1 VTKAILTLSFWWQD
15 ARRAVRFL
23 GRHPLFAL
31 GVILVL
37 AIGIGPVAALVGL
50 MNVAFLRPW
59 QVPEPDRLAIFRA
72 RTAVGEAYG
81 EISIAEYRFLRQHS
95 RSLSHIA
102 ASRSVAVSVDDG
114 SGRQVRLNSVSVLVS
129 ADYFD
134 ALLVGMTLGRG
145 FVADEEDYGAPKAV
159 AIISHHLWR
168 THFDSDP
175 AIIGRT
181 VLFGRQHF
189 VLVGVA
195 PRGFVADSRGGRRT
209 DVWMPLPAGALLRR
223 APPDLAQF
231 ADPRGTALGLLAGRL
246 SSGATRASAAAELS
260 VLSRQFRSAAA
271 LSSTGF
277 EAIDTRPMSRWP
289 PGFLGSTLPVQA
301 LLALTVILMLVL
313 ACTNAGHLLLA
324 RAISRRREIA
334 IHLSLGASRVRV
346 VRQLLMEAAVLST
359 LAGALGL
366 GLAFAAPRLIVGL
379 GFGYAADGFYRL
391 TSPDLVEL
399 SHYAPDALVFWLA
412 LGLVSVT
419 AVVAGLAPAL
429 QATHDTLTSL
439 SADRH
444 GSTATGSRWRNGLL
458 VAQIAVTT
466 VLLVGAGLLTRAIG
480 HAAALNPG
488 FAIKDV
494 QVVSV
499 QPKILPTAMS
509 TRGKAFFVGLRDALQ
524 NSDLGSVAF
533 ADEPPFWDVNLVM
546 NARRPESPETIQS
559 ILMRR
564 VSRDY
569 FGVLGIPIVKG
580 RIPDSDTESRELV
593 VNEAAA
599 RALWAAADPIGRTL
613 ESAISRTE
621 FQPYIVVGIAKN
633 VPVRSMS
640 EIEPVIYRTPDWMP
654 TDWTATFLVRGGPP
668 GVGQRVRAVAASLEP
683 QVTVTERPM
692 VDYVRDS
699 LTTAALASR
708 VAWAI
713 GALGLVL
720 AMVGAFGVFAQAA
733 EARRREIGIRM
744 ALGSS
749 RAQIARL
756 VLLTASKALAWGLA
770 VGYLLSL
777 MSVPILRR
785 FLYGLSPFDP
795 VAYAGVAGIL
805 MLAGAVATWIPVR
818 RAMVVDPAT
827 TLRSE

>member
-1 VTKAILTLSFWWQD
+1 MMTLSFWWQD
-15 ARRAVRFL
+15 AQRAVRFL
-23 GRHPLFAL
+23 ARHPLFAL

-37 AIGIGPVAALVGL
+37 AIGIGPVAALASL

-59 QVPEPDRLAIFRA
+59 QVPDPDRLAIFRA
-72 RTAVGEAYG
+72 RPAAGEAYG
-81 EISIAEYRFLRQHS
+81 AISIAEYRFLRQHS
-95 RSLSHIA
+95 RVLSHMA
-102 ASRSVAVSVDDG
+102 ASRLGEQSVDDG
-114 SGRQVRLNSVSVLVS
+114 SGHRVRLQSASVS

-168 THFDSDP
+168 TGFGSDP
-175 AIIGRT
+175 AVIGRT
-181 VLFGRQHF
+181 VRFGRQPF

-195 PRGFVADSRGGRRT
+195 PRGFVDADSRGGRRT
-209 DVWMPLPAGALLRR
+209 DVWMPLPAEALLRG
-223 APPDLAQF
+223 ASPDLARF
-231 ADPRGTALGLLAGRL
+231 SDPRGDGLALLAGRL
-246 SSGATRASAAAELS
+246 SPGTTRASAAAELS
-260 VLSRQFRSAAA
+260 ALSRRFRSAAA
-271 LSSTGF
+271 LPSAGI
-277 EAIDTRPMSRWP
+277 EAIDTRPISRWP
-289 PGFLGSTLPVQA
+289 PGFLRSQLPVPT
-301 LLALTVILMLVL
+301 LLALTVILLLVL
-313 ACTNAGHLLLA
+313 ACTNAGNLLLA

-366 GLAFAAPRLIVGL
+366 GLAFAAPRLMVGL
-379 GFGYAADGFYRL
+379 GFGYGPAGFYRL
-391 TSPDLVEL
+391 SSPDRVEV
-399 SHYAPDALVFWLA
+399 SFFAPDALVFWVA
-412 LGLVSVT
+412 AGLVSLT

-429 QATHDTLTSL
+429 QATRDTFTSL
-439 SADRH
+439 SAERL
-444 GSTATGSRWRNGLL
+444 GSTPAGARWRSRLL

-499 QPKILPTAMS
+499 QPKIPPTAMG

-524 NSDLGSVAF
+524 NSDLGSVAV
-533 ADEPPFWDVNLVM
+533 ADEPPFWAVNLVM
-546 NARRPESPETIQS
+546 AARRPESPDTIQQ

-599 RALWAAADPIGRTL
+599 RALWAGADPIGRTL

-633 VPVRSMS
+633 VPARSMS

-654 TDWTATFLVRGGPP
+654 ADWTATLLVRGSPP

-683 QVTVTERPM
+683 QVTVTERPL

-708 VAWAI
+708 VGWAI

-756 VLLTASKALAWGLA
+756 VLLTASKALTWGLA

-805 MLAGAVATWIPVR
+805 MLAGTVATWIPVR
-818 RAMVVDPAT
+818 RAMGVDPAT

>member
-1 VTKAILTLSFWWQD
+1 
-15 ARRAVRFL
+15 
-23 GRHPLFAL
+23 
-31 GVILVL
+31 
-37 AIGIGPVAALVGL
+37 
-50 MNVAFLRPW
+50 
-59 QVPEPDRLAIFRA
+59 
-72 RTAVGEAYG
+72 
-81 EISIAEYRFLRQHS
+81 
-95 RSLSHIA
+95 
-102 ASRSVAVSVDDG
+102 
-114 SGRQVRLNSVSVLVS
+114 
-129 ADYFD
+129 
-134 ALLVGMTLGRG
+134 
-145 FVADEEDYGAPKAV
+145 
-159 AIISHHLWR
+159 
-168 THFDSDP
+168 
-175 AIIGRT
+175 
-181 VLFGRQHF
+181 
-189 VLVGVA
+189 
-195 PRGFVADSRGGRRT
+195 
-209 DVWMPLPAGALLRR
+209 MPLPAEALVRGAT
-223 APPDLAQF
+223 PNLARF
-231 ADPRGTALGLLAGRL
+231 ADPRGDGLTLLAGRL
-246 SSGATRASAAAELS
+246 RPGATRESAAAELS
-260 VLSRQFRSAAA
+260 ALSGRFRSAAA
-271 LSSTGF
+271 LPSAGV
-277 EAIDTRPMSRWP
+277 EAIDTRPISRWP
-289 PGFLGSTLPVQA
+289 PGSLRTHLSVPT

-313 ACTNAGHLLLA
+313 ACTNAGNLLLA
-324 RAISRRREIA
+324 SAISRRREIA

-366 GLAFAAPRLIVGL
+366 GLAFAAPRLMVGL
-379 GFGYAADGFYRL
+379 GFGYGPDGFHRL
-391 TSPDLVEL
+391 SSPDRVEL
-399 SHYAPDALVFWLA
+399 SFFAPDGLVFWVA
-412 LGLVSVT
+412 IGLVSLT
-419 AVVAGLAPAL
+419 TVVAGLAPAL
-429 QATHDTLTSL
+429 QATRDILPSL
-439 SADRH
+439 SAERL
-444 GSTATGSRWRNGLL
+444 GSTPAGARWRSRLL
-458 VAQIAVTT
+458 VAQIAMTT

-499 QPKILPTAMS
+499 QLKIPPNAMS
-509 TRGKAFFVGLRDALQ
+509 TRGKAFFVSLRDALQ

-546 NARRPESPETIQS
+546 AARRPESFDTIQQ
-559 ILMRR
+559 ILIRR
-564 VSRDY
+564 VSREY
-569 FGVLGIPIVKG
+569 FGVLGIPILKG
-580 RIPDSDTESRELV
+580 RIPDNDTESRELV

-599 RALWAAADPIGRTL
+599 RALWAGADPIGRTL

-621 FQPYIVVGIAKN
+621 FESYIVVGIAKD

-654 TDWTATFLVRGGPP
+654 ADWTATFLVRGGRP
-668 GVGQRVRAVAASLEP
+668 GVGHRVRTVAASLEP
-683 QVTVTERPM
+683 QVTVTERPL

-699 LTTAALASR
+699 LMTAALASR
-708 VAWAI
+708 VAWAV

-756 VLLTASKALAWGLA
+756 ALLSASKALAWGLA

-795 VAYAGVAGIL
+795 VAYTGVAGIL

>member
-1 VTKAILTLSFWWQD
+1 MTLSFWWQD
-15 ARRAVRFL
+15 AQRALRFL
-23 GRHPLFAL
+23 GPHPLFAL

-37 AIGIGPVAALVGL
+37 AIGIGPVAVLSSL
-50 MNVAFLRPW
+50 MHVAFLRPW
-59 QVPEPDRLAIFRA
+59 QVPDPDGLAIFRA
-72 RTAVGEAYG
+72 RSAAGEVYG
-81 EISIAEYRFLRQHS
+81 EISIAEYRFLREHS

-102 ASRSVAVSVDDG
+102 ASRSAAVSVDDG
-114 SGRQVRLNSVSVLVS
+114 SGRQVRLNSVSVS

-159 AIISHHLWR
+159 AIIGHHLWR

-181 VLFGRQHF
+181 VLFGRQNF

-195 PRGFVADSRGGRRT
+195 PRGFAGVESRAGRRT
-209 DVWMPLPAGALLRR
+209 DVWMPLPAGALLRG
-223 APPDLAQF
+223 ASPDLAQF
-231 ADPRGTALGLLAGRL
+231 ADPRGTGLGLVAGRL
-246 SSGATRASAAAELS
+246 SAGATRASAAAEMS

-271 LSSTGF
+271 LPSAGF

-289 PGFLGSTLPVQA
+289 PGFLGSTLPLQA

-313 ACTNAGHLLLA
+313 ACMNAGNLLLA
-324 RAISRRREIA
+324 RAMSRRHEIA
-334 IHLSLGASRVRV
+334 IHLSLGATRVRV

-359 LAGALGL
+359 LAGTLGL

-379 GFGYAADGFYRL
+379 GFGYSADGFYRM
-391 TSPDLVEL
+391 TSPDQVEL

-429 QATHDTLTSL
+429 QATRDTLTSL

-466 VLLVGAGLLTRAIG
+466 VLLVGAGLLTRGIG

-499 QPKILPTAMS
+499 QPKIPPAAMS
-509 TRGKAFFVGLRDALQ
+509 TRGKAFFTGLRDALQ
-524 NSDLGSVAF
+524 NSDPGSVAF

-546 NARRPESPETIQS
+546 NARRPESPGTIQQ

-569 FGVLGIPIVKG
+569 FGVLAIPIVKG
-580 RIPDSDTESRELV
+580 RIPDSDTEPREIV

-599 RALWAAADPIGRTL
+599 RALWAGADPIGRTL

-654 TDWTATFLVRGGPP
+654 ADWTATLLVRDSPP
-668 GVGQRVRAVAASLEP
+668 GLGQRVRAVAASLEP
-683 QVTVTERPM
+683 QVTVAERPL

-749 RAQIARL
+749 RAQIAWL
-756 VLLTASKALAWGLA
+756 ALLTASKALAWGVA

-827 TLRSE
+827 ALRSE

>member
-1 VTKAILTLSFWWQD
+1 MRTAPS
-15 ARRAVRFL
+15 
-23 GRHPLFAL
+23 GSSHRHPLFAV

-37 AIGIGPVAALVGL
+37 AIGIGPVAALSSL

-59 QVPEPDRLAIFRA
+59 PVPDADRLAIFRA
-72 RTAVGEAYG
+72 RAAAGEAYG
-81 EISIAEYRFLRQHS
+81 EISIAEYRFFREHS
-95 RSLSHIA
+95 RQLSHMA
-102 ASRSVAVSVDDG
+102 ARQMDRDSVVDDG
-114 SGRQVRLNSVSVLVS
+114 SGHQVRLVLAPVS
-129 ADYFD
+129 ADYFG
-134 ALLVGMTLGRG
+134 ALNVRMTLGRG
-145 FVADEEDYGAPKAV
+145 FAPDEEDYRAPKAV
-159 AIISHHLWR
+159 AIISHHVWR
-168 THFDSDP
+168 TRFGSDP
-175 AIIGRT
+175 AVIGRT
-181 VLFGRQHF
+181 VLIGKDPF

-195 PRGFVADSRGGRRT
+195 PRGFVTDRSSRT
-209 DVWMPLPAGALLRR
+209 DVWMPIPSEALVRGAG
-223 APPDLAQF
+223 PGSTGF
-231 ADPRGTALGLLAGRL
+231 SDPRGDSVYRLFGRL

-260 VLSRQFRSAAA
+260 TLSRQFRSAAGLPSGA
-271 LSSTGF
+271 I

-289 PGFLGSTLPVQA
+289 SGFLQSQLPVPT
-301 LLALTVILMLVL
+301 LLVLTVSLMLVL
-313 ACTNAGHLLLA
+313 ACTNASNLLLA

-334 IHLSLGASRVRV
+334 IDVSLGASRARV
-346 VRQLLMEAAVLST
+346 VRQLLIEAAVLST
-359 LAGALGL
+359 LAGSLGL
-366 GLAFAAPRLIVGL
+366 GLAFAAPRLMLRL
-379 GFGYAADGFYRL
+379 GFGYGTTGFHPI
-391 TSPDLVEL
+391 TSPDLVEV
-399 SHYAPDALVFWLA
+399 SYYAPDALVFWIA
-412 LGLVSVT
+412 AGLVTLT

-429 QATHDTLTSL
+429 QATRDTLTSF
-439 SADRH
+439 SAERH
-444 GSTATGSRWRNGLL
+444 GSTPAGARWRIGLL
-458 VAQIAVTT
+458 AAQIALTT

-480 HAAALNPG
+480 HAAALEPG

-499 QPKILPTAMS
+499 KPEIPTSAMS
-509 TRGKAFFVGLRDALQ
+509 TRGKAFFLGLRDALQ
-524 NSDLGSVAF
+524 SADVGRVAV
-533 ADEPPFWDVNLVM
+533 AEQPPFWNMNLVM
-546 NARRPESPETIQS
+546 MARRPESPATIQP

-564 VSRDY
+564 VARDY

-580 RIPDSDTESRELV
+580 RIPDSDIESRELV

-599 RALWAAADPIGRTL
+599 RVLWAGADPIGRTL
-613 ESAISRTE
+613 ESAMSRTE
-621 FQPYIVVGIAKN
+621 FWPYRVVGIAKD

-640 EIEPVIYRTPDWMP
+640 EIEPVIYRMPDWVP
-654 TDWTATFLVRGGPP
+654 VDWTVTLFVRGSEP
-668 GVGQRVRAVAASLEP
+668 GVGQRVRAVAAGLEP
-683 QVTVTERPM
+683 QVTVTERPL

-818 RAMVVDPAT
+818 RAMVVDPAA

>member
-1 VTKAILTLSFWWQD
+1 
-15 ARRAVRFL
+15 
-23 GRHPLFAL
+23 
-31 GVILVL
+31 
-37 AIGIGPVAALVGL
+37 
-50 MNVAFLRPW
+50 
-59 QVPEPDRLAIFRA
+59 
-72 RTAVGEAYG
+72 
-81 EISIAEYRFLRQHS
+81 
-95 RSLSHIA
+95 
-102 ASRSVAVSVDDG
+102 
-114 SGRQVRLNSVSVLVS
+114 
-129 ADYFD
+129 
-134 ALLVGMTLGRG
+134 
-145 FVADEEDYGAPKAV
+145 
-159 AIISHHLWR
+159 
-168 THFDSDP
+168 
-175 AIIGRT
+175 
-181 VLFGRQHF
+181 
-189 VLVGVA
+189 
-195 PRGFVADSRGGRRT
+195 
-209 DVWMPLPAGALLRR
+209 
-223 APPDLAQF
+223 
-231 ADPRGTALGLLAGRL
+231 
-246 SSGATRASAAAELS
+246 
-260 VLSRQFRSAAA
+260 
-271 LSSTGF
+271 
-277 EAIDTRPMSRWP
+277 
-289 PGFLGSTLPVQA
+289 
-301 LLALTVILMLVL
+301 
-313 ACTNAGHLLLA
+313 
-324 RAISRRREIA
+324 
-334 IHLSLGASRVRV
+334 
-346 VRQLLMEAAVLST
+346 
-359 LAGALGL
+359 
-366 GLAFAAPRLIVGL
+366 
-379 GFGYAADGFYRL
+379 
-391 TSPDLVEL
+391 
-399 SHYAPDALVFWLA
+399 
-412 LGLVSVT
+412 VT

-429 QATHDTLTSL
+429 QATRDTLTSL

-466 VLLVGAGLLTRAIG
+466 VLLVGAGLLTRGIG

-499 QPKILPTAMS
+499 QPKIPPAAMS
-509 TRGKAFFVGLRDALQ
+509 TRGKAFFTGLRDALQ
-524 NSDLGSVAF
+524 NSDPGSVAF

-546 NARRPESPETIQS
+546 NARRPESPGTIQQ

-569 FGVLGIPIVKG
+569 FGVLAIPIVKG
-580 RIPDSDTESRELV
+580 RIPDSDTEPREIV

-599 RALWAAADPIGRTL
+599 RALWAGADPIGRTL

-654 TDWTATFLVRGGPP
+654 ADWTATLLVRDSPP
-668 GVGQRVRAVAASLEP
+668 GLGQRVRAVAASLEP
-683 QVTVTERPM
+683 QVTVAERPL

-749 RAQIARL
+749 RAQIAWL
-756 VLLTASKALAWGLA
+756 ALLTASKALAWGVA

-827 TLRSE
+827 ALRSE

>member
-1 VTKAILTLSFWWQD
+1 MALSYWWQD

-23 GRHPLFAL
+23 GRYPLFAL

-37 AIGIGPVAALVGL
+37 AIGIGPVAALSSL
-50 MNVAFLRPW
+50 MNIAFLRPW
-59 QVPEPDRLAIFRA
+59 QVPEPERLAIFRA
-72 RTAVGEAYG
+72 RPAAGEAYG
-81 EISIAEYRFLRQHS
+81 AISIAEYRFFRQHA
-95 RSLSHIA
+95 RSLLDIA

-114 SGRQVRLNSVSVLVS
+114 SGQPVRLNAVSVS
-129 ADYFD
+129 ADFFD
-134 ALLVGMTLGRG
+134 ALSVGMTLGRG

-159 AIISHHLWR
+159 AVISHHLWR
-168 THFDSDP
+168 THFDSDA

-195 PRGFVADSRGGRRT
+195 PRGFVGADSRGGRRT
-209 DVWMPLPAGALLRR
+209 DVWMPLPAGALLRG
-223 APPDLAQF
+223 ATPDLAQF
-231 ADPRGTALGLLAGRL
+231 GDPRGAGLGLLAGRL
-246 SSGATRASAAAELS
+246 SPGATRASAAAELS
-260 VLSRQFRSAAA
+260 VLSRAFRSAAG
-271 LSSTGF
+271 LSSAGI

-289 PGFLGSTLPVQA
+289 PGFLRSKLPVQA

-313 ACTNAGHLLLA
+313 ACTNAGNLLLA

-334 IHLSLGASRVRV
+334 IHLSLGASRVRI

-379 GFGYAADGFYRL
+379 GFGYAAEGFYRL
-391 TSPDLVEL
+391 TSPNSVEV
-399 SHYAPDALVFWLA
+399 SHFAPDALVFWLA
-412 LGLVSVT
+412 AGLVSLT
-419 AVVAGLAPAL
+419 AVFAGLAPAL
-429 QATHDTLTSL
+429 QASRDTLTSL
-439 SADRH
+439 SAGRLT
-444 GSTATGSRWRNGLL
+444 STPAGARWRSGMLI
-458 VAQIAVTT
+458 AQIALTT
-466 VLLVGAGLLTRAIG
+466 VLLVSAGLLTRAIG

-499 QPKILPTAMS
+499 QPKNPATAMS
-509 TRGKAFFVGLRDALQ
+509 TRGKAFFGGLRDGLQ
-524 NSDLGSVAF
+524 NSDLGLVAF
-533 ADEPPFWDVNLVM
+533 ADEPPFWDENLFM
-546 NARRPESPETIQS
+546 MARRPEAPGTIQQ

-569 FGVLGIPIVKG
+569 FSVLDIPIVEG
-580 RIPDSDTESRELV
+580 RVPDRDTESRELV

-599 RALWAAADPIGRTL
+599 RALWGGADPIGRTL

-621 FQPYIVVGIAKN
+621 FQPYTVVGIARN
-633 VPVRSMS
+633 VPLRSMS
-640 EIEPVIYRTPDWMP
+640 EIEPVIYRTPEWWPADG
-654 TDWTATFLVRGGPP
+654 TGTFFVRGGPP
-668 GVGQRVRAVAASLEP
+668 GVGHRVRAVAESLEP

-692 VDYVRDS
+692 VEYVRDS
-699 LTTAALASR
+699 LTTAALAGR

-733 EARRREIGIRM
+733 ESRRREIGIRM
-744 ALGSS
+744 ALGST

-756 VLLTASKALAWGLA
+756 VLLTASKALAWGLTL
-770 VGYLLSL
+770 GYVLSL
-777 MSVPILRR
+777 MSVPVLRR

-805 MLAGAVATWIPVR
+805 MLAGAVATWIPLR